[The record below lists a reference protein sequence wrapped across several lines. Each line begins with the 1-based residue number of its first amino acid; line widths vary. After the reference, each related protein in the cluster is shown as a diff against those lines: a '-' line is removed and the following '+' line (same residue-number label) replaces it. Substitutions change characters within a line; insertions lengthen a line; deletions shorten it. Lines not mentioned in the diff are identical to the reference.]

1 MDRRP
6 LSTFT
11 RRGAR
16 SPLIRALAGFALCAA
31 ATVYAN
37 DEPGQA
43 SLGSALTEAAVPSG
57 FADISWLLPTQNADT
72 TALTDL
78 AGILIC
84 YGTSASNL
92 SRCVVANGE
101 SATNYTVTGLSA
113 GTWYFVAQAFTTGGG
128 LSPPTPMVS
137 KTIP

>member
-31 ATVYAN
+31 TTLYAN
-37 DEPGQA
+37 DESGQT
-43 SLGSALTEAAVPSG
+43 SLEAALTEAATSSG
-57 FADISWLLPTQNADT
+57 SANISWLLPTQNADK

-84 YGTSASNL
+84 YGTSASDL
-92 SRCVVANGE
+92 GRCSVANGG

-113 GTWYFVAQAFTTGGG
+113 GTWYFVAQAFTTEGG
-128 LSPPTPMVS
+128 LSSQTPTVS